1 MQGQAMPPE
10 LIHPEHF
17 VHVRIIIGMVLG
29 ISISRLIVGVSEF
42 IQHPKAKRI
51 YPIHMGWV
59 LYLFL
64 TIIHFWWYEFSLVK
78 VQVWSFPLY
87 FFLILYTCVFAIMA
101 SLLFP
106 SSLQEYR
113 GFEDYFQTRRRSFYG
128 IFVLIQIMDLID
140 TAIKG
145 EAYFLSLGLE
155 YPLQQT
161 VFIVMGLIA
170 MVVPSQRYQ
179 AALVV
184 WTLLYKGLWIFRLYD
199 ILN

>member
-1 MQGQAMPPE
+1 MPPE

>member
-1 MQGQAMPPE
+1 MLPE
-10 LIHPEHF
+10 LIRPEHF

-51 YPIHMGWV
+51 YPIHLGWV

-64 TIIHFWWYEFSLVK
+64 TIIHFWWYEFSLTK
-78 VQVWSFPLY
+78 VQVWSFQLY
-87 FFLILYTCVFAIMA
+87 FFLILYTCLFAIMA

-106 SSLQEYR
+106 SNMEEYR
-113 GFEDYFQTRRRSFYG
+113 GFEDYFQTRRRSLYG
-128 IFVLIQIMDLID
+128 VFVLIQVMDLID

-145 EAYFLSLGLE
+145 KQYFLSLGIE
-155 YPLQQT
+155 YPLQQL
-161 VFIVMGLIA
+161 VLIVLGIIA
-170 MVVPSQRYQ
+170 MIVPSKRYQ
-179 AALVV
+179 AAFVFLTLV
-184 WTLLYKGLWIFRLYD
+184 YKGQWIFRLYD

>member
-1 MQGQAMPPE
+1 MPPE

-29 ISISRLIVGVSEF
+29 ISISRLLVGVSEF

-78 VQVWSFPLY
+78 VQVWSFQLY
-87 FFLILYTCVFAIMA
+87 FFLILYTCVFALMA

-106 SSLQEYR
+106 SSLAEYKS
-113 GFEDYFQTRRRSFYG
+113 FEDYFQTRRRSLYG
-128 IFVLIQIMDLID
+128 LFVLLQIMDLID

-145 EAYFLSLGLE
+145 KQYFLSLGIE
-155 YPLQQT
+155 YPLQQL
-161 VFIVMGLIA
+161 VLIALGIVA
-170 MVVPSQRYQ
+170 MVVQSKRYQ
-179 AALVV
+179 AIFVFLTLV
-184 WTLLYKGLWIFRLYD
+184 YKGQWIFRLYD

>member
-1 MQGQAMPPE
+1 MPPE

-42 IQHPKAKRI
+42 IQHPKAKRV
-51 YPIHMGWV
+51 YPIHLGWV

-78 VQVWSFPLY
+78 VQVWSFQLY
-87 FFLILYTCVFAIMA
+87 FFLIFYTCVFAIMA

-106 SSLQEYR
+106 SNMEEYR
-113 GFEDYFQTRRRSFYG
+113 GFEDYFQTRRRSLYG
-128 IFVLIQIMDLID
+128 FFVLIQLMDLVD

-145 EAYFLSLGLE
+145 KEYFLSLGME
-155 YPLQQT
+155 YPLQQA

-170 MVVPSQRYQ
+170 MVVPSKRYQ

-184 WTLLYKGLWIFRLYD
+184 LTIVYKGLWIFRLYD

>member
-1 MQGQAMPPE
+1 MPPE

-51 YPIHMGWV
+51 YPIHLGWV

-78 VQVWSFPLY
+78 VQVWSFQLY
-87 FFLILYTCVFAIMA
+87 FFLILYTCVFAIMS

-106 SSLQEYR
+106 SNMEEYR
-113 GFEDYFQTRRRSFYG
+113 GFEDYFQTRRRSLYG
-128 IFVLIQIMDLID
+128 FFVLIQVMDLID

-145 EAYFLSLGLE
+145 KAYFLSLGIE
-155 YPLQQT
+155 YPLQQA
-161 VFIVMGLIA
+161 VFIVLGLIA
-170 MVVPSQRYQ
+170 MMVPSKTYQ

-184 WTLLYKGLWIFRLYD
+184 LTLVYKGQWIFRLYD

>member
-1 MQGQAMPPE
+1 MPPE

-29 ISISRLIVGVSEF
+29 ISISRLIAGVSEF

-184 WTLLYKGLWIFRLYD
+184 LTLLYKGLWIFRLYD

>member
-1 MQGQAMPPE
+1 MPPE

-161 VFIVMGLIA
+161 AFIVMGLIA

-184 WTLLYKGLWIFRLYD
+184 LTLLYKGLWIFRLYD

>member
-1 MQGQAMPPE
+1 MQGQRVSPE

-51 YPIHMGWV
+51 YPIHLGWV

-78 VQVWSFPLY
+78 VQVWSFQLY

-106 SSLQEYR
+106 SNMEEYR
-113 GFEDYFQTRRRSFYG
+113 GFEDYFQTRRRSLYG
-128 IFVLIQIMDLID
+128 FFVLIQLMDLVD

-145 EAYFLSLGLE
+145 KEYFLSLGVE
-155 YPLQQT
+155 YPLQQA

-170 MVVPSQRYQ
+170 MVVPSKRYQ

-184 WTLLYKGLWIFRLYD
+184 LTIVYKGLWIFRLYD

>member
-1 MQGQAMPPE
+1 MPPE
-10 LIHPEHF
+10 LIHPENF

-101 SLLFP
+101 SLLFT

>member
-1 MQGQAMPPE
+1 MPPE

-155 YPLQQT
+155 SPLQQT

-184 WTLLYKGLWIFRLYD
+184 LTLLYKGLWIFRLYD

>member
-1 MQGQAMPPE
+1 MPPE

-161 VFIVMGLIA
+161 VFIVMGFIA

-184 WTLLYKGLWIFRLYD
+184 LTLLYKGLWIFRLYD